1 LTTTPLL
8 TILPPLL
15 QARGD
20 KYPKVDGKISLK
32 PFPIPK
38 TDRKEEVMA
47 LISNFSGWYDEH
59 SCNR

>member
-1 LTTTPLL
+1 
-8 TILPPLL
+8 LL

-20 KYPKVDGKISLK
+20 RLEYYPKVDGKISLK